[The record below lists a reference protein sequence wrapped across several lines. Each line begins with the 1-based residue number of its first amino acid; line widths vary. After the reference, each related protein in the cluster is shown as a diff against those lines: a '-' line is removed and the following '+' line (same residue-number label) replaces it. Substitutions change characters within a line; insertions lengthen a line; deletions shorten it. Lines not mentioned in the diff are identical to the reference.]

1 MSPKNKIYEHIGDE
15 LVNKIKHLSKA
26 LNSAQNIILSLEK
39 ENERLANLLAQISE
53 PDDNYWDMGNI
64 SKTMELINS

>member
-64 SKTMELINS
+64 AKTMELINS